1 MDGHDVRTALD
12 GHEAE
17 RVAEAFRP
25 HVVLLDI
32 AMPGRD
38 GHEAARRIRAQ
49 PWGKAMVLVAVTGWG
64 QEQDRERTREAGF
77 DAHLV
82 KPVDH
87 EELSQLLESFR
98 RTLERTEPDGRA
110 GNR

>member
-1 MDGHDVRTALD
+1 
-12 GHEAE
+12 
-17 RVAEAFRP
+17 
-25 HVVLLDI
+25 VVLLDI

-49 PWGKAMVLVAVTGWG
+49 PWGTSMTLVAVTGWG
-64 QEQDRERTREAGF
+64 QDQDRERTRDAGF

-87 EELSQLLESFR
+87 EELSQLLDSVR
-98 RTLERTEPDGRA
+98 RTLEQT
-110 GNR
+110 